1 MKPLCAVV
9 YKPKFVLL
17 LCFAFFS
24 FWGNAVYAQDSL
36 YQDLPKVWNLKT
48 CIIYAKKN
56 NISINNLRL
65 SSKSAE
71 QDLIA
76 AKAAKLPNLTASV
89 TQNAAHYSTGIESSS
104 GYGVNSGITLF
115 NGGYLNNDI
124 RSKNL
129 NQQVVNLSV
138 ASAENDITLQITQA
152 YLNVLLTRE
161 NITYLGDLL
170 NTSKAQ
176 VTQGDQ
182 QFTIGTIAKND
193 LLQLKAAMANDNYT
207 LVTAQNQLQQN
218 VLTLKQLLQL
228 PTRIPFEV
236 AVTDTTKINENLM
249 DLRTAQE
256 KALQTRPEVRGGELN
271 IQLQTS
277 EMEKAKASIRPV
289 LSLGGS
295 LSSGYNST
303 SFGSY
308 PSQLNNGFNQGLG
321 LTLSIPIF
329 DRKVTR
335 TNVAKAN
342 IGIQEAKLSLLNTK
356 TTLTQAVE
364 MAYLNVQNA
373 NSQYDAAKEQFVY
386 TSESLRISAEQLR
399 LGVNNTVAYLQQ
411 KTLYIQALQAFV
423 QAKYTANLYT
433 KIYDFYTGVPITE

>member
-1 MKPLCAVV
+1 MKILLRNV
-9 YKPKFVLL
+9 VLL
-17 LCFAFFS
+17 LCFALFFLG
-24 FWGNAVYAQDSL
+24 GNVAYAQDSL
-36 YQDLPKVWNLKT
+36 YQDLPKTWNLKA
-48 CIIYAKKN
+48 CINYAKKN
-56 NISINNLRL
+56 NITINNLKL

-76 AKAAKLPNLTASV
+76 SKAAKLPNLTASV
-89 TQNAAHYSTGIESSS
+89 TQNAANYNTGIESSS
-104 GYGVNSGITLF
+104 GYGVNSSITLL

-124 RSKNL
+124 RSKKL
-129 NQQVVNLSV
+129 SQQVANLSV
-138 ASAENDITLQITQA
+138 ASAENDVTLQITQA
-152 YLNVLLTRE
+152 YLNILLTRE
-161 NITYLGDLL
+161 NITYLNDLL

-176 VTQGDQ
+176 VAQGDQ

-218 VLTLKQLLQL
+218 ILTLKQLLQL

-236 AVTDTTKINENLM
+236 AVTDTAKINEKLM
-249 DLRTAQE
+249 DLGTAQE

-271 IQLQTS
+271 VQLQTS

-308 PSQLNNGFNQGLG
+308 PNQLNNGFNQGLG

-411 KTLYIQALQAFV
+411 KNLYIQALQAFV